1 MPTATGSK
9 LTPPKATLYL
19 VATPIGNLGD
29 MVPRAVAVLQS
40 VDAIAVEDSRHS
52 GKLLQHFNISKPLIP
67 YHDHNEQDAAARIL
81 QLLQQDKRVALISDA
96 GTPAIADPGYRLVRL
111 AHQHGVRVESIP
123 GPCAAMAA
131 LAGSGLPS
139 DRFQFNG
146 FLPAKQQARKT
157 ALEKL
162 SADTSTLIFYEAPH
176 RLADTVRDMAMVF
189 GGEREICLARELTK
203 HYETLWLTTL
213 AELERA
219 VDEKRVEERGEIVL
233 VVAGAAEK
241 IMNAGE
247 SERVLQILLTE
258 LPVKQASALAAQIT
272 GTAKREL
279 YRRALAL
286 KDNNEKDETDS
297 KDEDGSD
304 A

>member
-1 MPTATGSK
+1 MVTVTS
-9 LTPPKATLYL
+9 PKATLFL

-29 MVPRAVAVLQS
+29 MVPRAVSVLQS

-52 GKLLQHFNISKPLIP
+52 GKLLQHFNISKPMIP
-67 YHDHNEQDAAARIL
+67 YHDHNEREAAERIL
-81 QLLQQDKRVALISDA
+81 HLLQQGKRVALISDA

-146 FLPAKQQARKT
+146 FLPAKQQARKS
-157 ALEKL
+157 ALETL
-162 SADTSTLIFYEAPH
+162 AAETATLIFYEAPH
-176 RLADTVRDMAMVF
+176 RLADTVRDMAAVF

-241 IMNAGE
+241 ISDAGE
-247 SERVLQILLTE
+247 SGRVLKILLAE

-286 KDNNEKDETDS
+286 KDE
-297 KDEDGSD
+297 SD
-304 A
+304 PDA

>member
-1 MPTATGSK
+1 MNGISHDSGYGMPTTARR
-9 LTPPKATLYL
+9 KATLYL
-19 VATPIGNLGD
+19 VATPIGNLAD
-29 MVPRAVAVLQS
+29 MVPRAVEVLQS

-52 GKLLQHFNISKPLIP
+52 GKLLQHFNISKPMIP
-67 YHDHNEQDAAARIL
+67 YHDHNERDAAERIL
-81 QLLQQDKRVALISDA
+81 HLLQQGKHVALISDA

-139 DRFQFNG
+139 DCFQFNG
-146 FLPAKQQARKT
+146 FLPARQQARKT
-157 ALEKL
+157 TLETL
-162 SADTSTLIFYEAPH
+162 ATETATLIFYEAPH
-176 RLADTVRDMAMVF
+176 RLADTVRDMAAVL

-213 AELERA
+213 DELVRA
-219 VDEKRVEERGEIVL
+219 IDEKHVEERGEIVL
-233 VVAGAAEK
+233 VVAGNAEEK
-241 IMNAGE
+241 IDDNE
-247 SERVLQILLTE
+247 SERVLKILLAE

-272 GTAKREL
+272 GAPKREL
-279 YRRALAL
+279 YRRALDL
-286 KDNNEKDETDS
+286 KEDN
-297 KDEDGSD
+297 D

>member
-1 MPTATGSK
+1 MATVAQSQ
-9 LTPPKATLYL
+9 LTQFRAPQSKATLYV
-19 VATPIGNLGD
+19 VATPIGNLAD
-29 MVPRAVAVLQS
+29 MVPRAVEVLQS

-67 YHDHNEQDAAARIL
+67 YHDHNERDAAERIL
-81 QLLQQDKRVALISDA
+81 HLLQQGKRVALISDA

-123 GPCAAMAA
+123 GSCAAMAA

-162 SADTSTLIFYEAPH
+162 SADTATLIFYEAPH
-176 RLADTVRDMAMVF
+176 RLADTVRDMAAVF

-213 AELERA
+213 AEFVRA
-219 VDEKRVEERGEIVL
+219 IEEKRVEERGEIVL
-233 VVAGAAEK
+233 VVAGATEK
-241 IMNAGE
+241 IMDDDE
-247 SERVLQILLTE
+247 SERVLKILLAE
-258 LPVKQASALAAQIT
+258 LPLKQASALAAQIT
-272 GTAKREL
+272 GAAKREL
-279 YRRALAL
+279 YRRALDL
-286 KDNNEKDETDS
+286 KNDP
-297 KDEDGSD
+297 D

>member
-1 MPTATGSK
+1 MATVTS
-9 LTPPKATLYL
+9 PKATLFL
-19 VATPIGNLGD
+19 VATPIGNLAD
-29 MVPRAVAVLQS
+29 MVPRAVSVLQS

-52 GKLLQHFNISKPLIP
+52 GKLLQHFNISKPMIP
-67 YHDHNEQDAAARIL
+67 YHDHNEREAAERIL
-81 QLLQQDKRVALISDA
+81 HLLQQGKRVALISDA

-146 FLPAKQQARKT
+146 FLPAKQQARKS
-157 ALEKL
+157 ALETL
-162 SADTSTLIFYEAPH
+162 AAETATLIFYEAPH
-176 RLADTVRDMAMVF
+176 RLADTVRDMAAVF
-189 GGEREICLARELTK
+189 GGDREICLARELTK

-233 VVAGAAEK
+233 VMAGAEEK
-241 IMNAGE
+241 IIDAGE
-247 SERVLQILLTE
+247 GERVLQILLAE

-272 GTAKREL
+272 GASKREL
-279 YRRALAL
+279 YRRALDL
-286 KDNNEKDETDS
+286 KNEND
-297 KDEDGSD
+297 SD

>member
-1 MPTATGSK
+1 MSTAI
-9 LTPPKATLYL
+9 LYL
-19 VATPIGNLGD
+19 VATPIGNLAD
-29 MVPRAVAVLQS
+29 MVPRAVTVLQS

-52 GKLLQHFNISKPLIP
+52 GKLLQHFNISKPMIP
-67 YHDHNEQDAAARIL
+67 YHDHNERDAAERIL
-81 QLLQQDKRVALISDA
+81 HLLQQNKRVALISDA

-111 AHQHGVRVESIP
+111 AHQQGIRVESIP

-162 SADTSTLIFYEAPH
+162 STETATLIFYEAPH
-176 RLADTVRDMAMVF
+176 RLADTVRDMAAVL

-219 VDEKRVEERGEIVL
+219 IDEKRVEERGEIVL
-233 VVAGAAEK
+233 VVAGDSEK
-241 IMNAGE
+241 IIDDVE
-247 SERVLQILLTE
+247 SERVLQILLAE

-272 GTAKREL
+272 GTPKREL

-286 KDNNEKDETDS
+286 KEVDLKDEGD
-297 KDEDGSD
+297 SD